1 MSNMSIF
8 KIGQKAED
16 IFESPHLIIYI
27 EKWIILFKERNL
39 QQVLPKKY
47 VHFFTDNIVQKP
59 RSGQICHLITRALL
73 LSSKI
78 VDIYIPFSKTEKSL
92 REKEA

>member
-1 MSNMSIF
+1 MDVLWIMCSSRVNDDTHYSIPYTS
-8 KIGQKAED
+8 GSSE
-16 IFESPHLIIYI
+16 L
-27 EKWIILFKERNL
+27 
-39 QQVLPKKY
+39 LPKKY

-59 RSGQICHLITRALL
+59 RLGQICHLFSRTL